1 MSVRTTPIGQVVLP
15 VATWNPQTS
24 GSSADFLYIDI
35 GSLDREAKTVTN
47 ASRVHPTAAPSR
59 ARQIVHRGD
68 ILVSTVRPNLN
79 AVALVPDGMDGATAS
94 TGFTVLR
101 PSPEKLYGPYLFH
114 WVRTPSF
121 VADMV
126 KQATGASYPAVSDR
140 IVLQSELP
148 LPPLPEQRRIADILD
163 KADAVR
169 RKRKEAIALT
179 EELLRSAF
187 LEMFGDPVTNPKGWN
202 VLTVGD
208 LTDRG
213 ASLVDGPFG
222 SNLKP
227 EHYVDEGVRVIRNYN
242 INDDY
247 FDPSQF
253 KYVTA
258 KKFEEIRR
266 SEVRPGDVLI
276 TTKGTVGDVCLM
288 PELDGF
294 AVLSATGTVRLRLP
308 EGSPMLGE
316 FMVSQM
322 TQPTYKRYLH
332 TFEAGSAQQYL
343 NLSGIRKMALIMP
356 PQSKQHEFCRVRL
369 AARQL
374 RDRMGHAVEECD
386 MLFSS
391 LVHRAFRGELTHG
404 GSAKKAQLTM
414 FTEVGGK

>member
-187 LEMFGDPVTNPKGWN
+187 LEMFGDPVTNPKGWPIKALGEL
-202 VLTVGD
+202 VRV
-208 LTDRG
+208 TDG
-213 ASLVDGPFG
+213 THKTPV
-222 SNLKP
+222 
-227 EHYVDEGVRVIRNYN
+227 YVDNGVPFLSAKNVRANIIDWAGIRF
-242 INDDY
+242 ITPVEHADL
-247 FDPSQF
+247 
-253 KYVTA
+253 
-258 KKFEEIRR
+258 IRR
-266 SEVRPGDVLI
+266 CRPQVGDVLI
-276 TTKGTVGDVCLM
+276 TKSGTIGEAACVDRDIEFSLFESVALLQFDRAIVASEFLASLLNNARVRQQYGANIKGIAVKHLHLVDIRRLPVIVPSRHHQEVYARVVQRVTKLRERLVAAHCEQERLYGCLM
-288 PELDGF
+288 
-294 AVLSATGTVRLRLP
+294 
-308 EGSPMLGE
+308 
-316 FMVSQM
+316 
-322 TQPTYKRYLH
+322 
-332 TFEAGSAQQYL
+332 
-343 NLSGIRKMALIMP
+343 
-356 PQSKQHEFCRVRL
+356 
-369 AARQL
+369 
-374 RDRMGHAVEECD
+374 
-386 MLFSS
+386 
-391 LVHRAFRGELTHG
+391 HRAFRGELARG
-404 GSAKKAQLTM
+404 GAAAKAQLAL
-414 FTEVGGK
+414 FTGAKTEG